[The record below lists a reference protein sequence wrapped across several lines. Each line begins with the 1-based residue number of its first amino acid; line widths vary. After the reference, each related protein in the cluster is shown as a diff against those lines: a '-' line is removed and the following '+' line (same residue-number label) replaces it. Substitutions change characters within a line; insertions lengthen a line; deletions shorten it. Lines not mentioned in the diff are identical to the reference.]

1 MSAAAAPLPA
11 GEDPEFEHAI
21 ALVLREGLYLAVFL
35 IIVGITLSAIGGPPS
50 IDFRGIPSPSPGGSL
65 GVWGA
70 FVVFVGLALL
80 VLTPVFR
87 VAYASYLFGRRRDRA
102 FVGITLFVLVV
113 LVLTIVA
120 GWVVG

>member
-1 MSAAAAPLPA
+1 MNPALAPLPA

-21 ALVLREGLYLAVFL
+21 ARVLREGLYLATAL
-35 IIVGITLSAIGGPPS
+35 IVIGITLSAIGGPPS
-50 IDFRGIPSPSPGGSL
+50 IDFRGIPHPMVGGSL

-70 FVVFVGLALL
+70 FVVFVGLTLL

-102 FVGITLFVLVV
+102 FVGITLFVLLV
-113 LVLTIVA
+113 LALTIVA
-120 GWVVG
+120 GWLVQ